1 MMKPWRPLALA
12 AVVSWTLG
20 VGVATAQTVI
30 ATNAPAGTPVELVL
44 NNKTVGSATADADG
58 FATIPINMAANLA
71 GKGETDVYIHV
82 DLCAESRRI
91 IIAER
96 AQQSPPPG
104 EGCERRDMGLFLLR
118 RVSTIVVNAAGPNP
132 TVRLVQGRYDPKDPR
147 PIRAWNAAPTGLVLS
162 GGGSF
167 AKFSDVE
174 SIACGNITGCDGEGF
189 DFGYTLGATYWLFPF
204 AGAEVG
210 FVKPLENTVTG
221 GGEGFRFSS
230 GLDVRM
236 LTVAGKGGIP
246 AGPVRVYGKGGVNFH
261 QATFTTTQTDEDGT
275 DTQTFELNT
284 EGFGWL
290 FGGGIEVWMKRWL
303 GVYAEGTFS
312 KIKGNPVDNAEGT
325 MDDLYFSIV
334 VGGTVHFGFGR

>member
-20 VGVATAQTVI
+20 VGVVTAQTVTV
-30 ATNAPAGTPVELVL
+30 TNAPAGSPVELVL
-44 NNKTVGSATADADG
+44 NNKAVGSATADAEG

-82 DLCAESRRI
+82 DMCAESRRI

-96 AQQSPPPG
+96 AQQPPPPG
-104 EGCERRDMGLFLLR
+104 EGCDRRDMGLFLLR
-118 RVSTIVVNAAGPNP
+118 RVSTVVVNVAGPNP
-132 TVRLVQGRYDPKDPR
+132 SIRLVQGKYDPKDPR

-162 GGGSF
+162 GAGSF
-167 AKFSDVE
+167 ARFSDVE
-174 SIACGNITGCDGEGF
+174 TTACGNLSDCDGEGF
-189 DFGYTLGATYWLFPF
+189 DFGYAVGATYWIFPF

-210 FVKPLENTVTG
+210 FVKPSENTVTG
-221 GGEGFRFSS
+221 AGTGFQFSS

-246 AGPVRVYGKGGVNFH
+246 AGPVRVYGKGGINFH
-261 QATFTTTQTDEDGT
+261 QATFTTTQTDEGQSG
-275 DTQTFELNT
+275 TQTFELNT

-290 FGGGIEVWMKRWL
+290 FGGGLEVWMKRWL

-312 KIKGNPVDNAEGT
+312 KVKGNPVDDAEGT
-325 MDDLYFSIV
+325 MDDLYTSFV
-334 VGGTVHFGFGR
+334 VGGTIHFGFGR